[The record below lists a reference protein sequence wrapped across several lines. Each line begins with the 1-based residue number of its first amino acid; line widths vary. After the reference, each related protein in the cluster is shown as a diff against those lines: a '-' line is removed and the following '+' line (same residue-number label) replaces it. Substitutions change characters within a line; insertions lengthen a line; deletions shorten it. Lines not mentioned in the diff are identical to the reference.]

1 MRQRLIGFLLFICL
15 IIFLLYSGYQL
26 YYLDKVFFF
35 CPIEYKQNTIIIR
48 HDSYGSG
55 DFLAERNGARK
66 HNGIDLQAAIGTPVH
81 AVRGGRITEARFHKG
96 LGNYVELRHP
106 EGYVSIYAHLS
117 KIEVRKNQSVRQGR
131 KIGEVGKTGNASY
144 RGIIPHLH
152 FELRHNDTPLD
163 PMKFLEA

>member
-1 MRQRLIGFLLFICL
+1 MRQRLIGLLLFICL

-26 YYLDKVFFF
+26 YYLDKTFFF
-35 CPIEYKQNTIIIR
+35 CPIEYKQDTIIIR

-66 HNGIDLQAAIGTPVH
+66 HNGIDLQADIGTPVY
-81 AVRGGRITEARFHKG
+81 AVRGARVIGARFHKG
-96 LGNYVELRHP
+96 LGHYVELCHP

-117 KIEVRKNQSVRQGR
+117 KIEVRENQSVRQGQ
-131 KIGEVGKTGNASY
+131 KIGEVGKTGNAGY

-163 PMKFLEA
+163 PVKFLE